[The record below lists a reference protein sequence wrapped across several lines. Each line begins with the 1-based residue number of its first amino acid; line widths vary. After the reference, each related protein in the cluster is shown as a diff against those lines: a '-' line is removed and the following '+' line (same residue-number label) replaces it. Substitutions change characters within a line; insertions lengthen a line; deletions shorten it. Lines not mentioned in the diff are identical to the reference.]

1 MVNVFKSVTGIFI
14 ENTYFLVNSKEKW
27 GVIVDPGQGALQLL
41 EQLKI
46 EEISWKAIFLTHA
59 HFDHLLGLQEVV
71 DRTNTP
77 VYLHKE
83 DLSLYNRFK
92 KKAAKFGYKV
102 QQLPPP
108 NFFWK
113 DQEVVSIGKTNFE
126 IIHTPGH
133 TPGSVCIKWGNQ
145 LITGDTLMHR
155 KIGVTDSFESLKEIQ
170 KSISQK
176 LFSLPNETVIYPGHQ
191 KKSTIGEEKKHNL
204 EIFKK

>member
-1 MVNVFKSVTGIFI
+1 MVNIFKSVTGIFI
-14 ENTYFLVNSKEKW
+14 ENTYFLINSKEKW

-41 EQLKI
+41 EQLKM

-71 DRTNTP
+71 DKTNTP
-77 VYLHKE
+77 IYLHKE
-83 DLSLYNRFK
+83 DLSLYNRFE

-113 DQEVVSIGKTNFE
+113 DQEVISIGKTNFE

-155 KIGVTDSFESLKEIQ
+155 KIGITDRFGSLKEIQ

-176 LFSLPNETVIYPGHQ
+176 LFSLPDETVIYPGHQ
-191 KKSTIGEEKKHNL
+191 KKSTIGEEKKYNL
-204 EIFKK
+204 EIF